1 MNSSNIGI
9 TLSRTSVNFSTMNS
23 LQSDLDLD
31 IYLPQLK
38 VEIKLSKRSLF
49 LLCWDKINLNHTVS
63 PNLDFGDFF
72 NAIKKQPSASV
83 KPANQCK
90 SLIFLLSIFGANAG
104 SKFRKANLKLSD
116 IYQTLSVVLIDNIIF
131 RLYKVKCFSSVIKV
145 ITSLKSRK

>member
-38 VEIKLSKRSLF
+38 VEIKLSKRYLF
-49 LLCWDKINLNHTVS
+49 LLCWDKINLNNTVS

-72 NAIKKQPSASV
+72 NDIKK
-83 KPANQCK
+83 KN
-90 SLIFLLSIFGANAG
+90 
-104 SKFRKANLKLSD
+104 
-116 IYQTLSVVLIDNIIF
+116 
-131 RLYKVKCFSSVIKV
+131 
-145 ITSLKSRK
+145 